1 MELMYNLTSI
11 SLLHL
16 LCRLSSFHACS
27 ISISKTYGATLLM
40 LTVCGGIT
48 WPRILAIRVS
58 NIDRLGRSDMYMPI
72 WISEASYEGDGS
84 VKYLERPML

>member
-1 MELMYNLTSI
+1 
-11 SLLHL
+11 
-16 LCRLSSFHACS
+16 
-27 ISISKTYGATLLM
+27 M

-58 NIDRLGRSDMYMPI
+58 NMDRLGRSDTYMPI
-72 WISEASYEGDGS
+72 WISEVSYEGDGS